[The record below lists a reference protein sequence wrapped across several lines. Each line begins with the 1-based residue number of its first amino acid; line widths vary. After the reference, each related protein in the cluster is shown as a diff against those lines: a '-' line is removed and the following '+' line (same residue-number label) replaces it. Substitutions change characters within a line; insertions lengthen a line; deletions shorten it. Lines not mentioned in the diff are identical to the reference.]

1 MILSGE
7 FTVAAPRE
15 AVFAALR
22 DANFFASC
30 FEGVSA
36 LTETGENRYNALFET
51 RVAYLKFKFKVTV
64 ELVRIEPPMEI
75 EARIEGTPLGIVG
88 RLTTTS
94 ITRLAEAG
102 NETQLSY
109 TLDTSLTGK
118 LGSIGQSVLKSKAR
132 EMEKQFAERLSAAFA
147 NNAAPAGLRAAELG
161 AAS

>member
-7 FTVAAPRE
+7 FTVAAPRD
-15 AVFAALR
+15 AVFASLR

-36 LTETGENRYNALFET
+36 LTEIGENRHEALFET
-51 RVAYLKFKFKVTV
+51 KVAYLKFKFKVIV
-64 ELVRIEPPMEI
+64 ELVRIEPPGEI
-75 EARIEGTPLGIVG
+75 EARIEGAPLGIVG

-94 ITRLAEAG
+94 ITRLAAAG
-102 NETQLSY
+102 NQTRLSY
-109 TLDTSLTGK
+109 TLDATLTGR

-147 NNAAPAGLRAAELG
+147 SGAMVPQ